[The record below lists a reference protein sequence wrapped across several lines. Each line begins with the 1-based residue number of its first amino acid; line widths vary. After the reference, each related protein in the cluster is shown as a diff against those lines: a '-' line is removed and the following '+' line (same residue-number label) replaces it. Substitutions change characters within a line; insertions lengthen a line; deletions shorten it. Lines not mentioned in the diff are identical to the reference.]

1 MKGIK
6 RIINLKDSSFKVT
19 STIIEDNISLTNPKD
34 IIDAFNNYFSNVAT
48 CIESSIKYSRN
59 KLIFDLLLQIDKN
72 TFSTN
77 PTDTTEI
84 KNIILSL
91 DHLKSI
97 DPNSISIKILK
108 LLRNDISTQFAE
120 LFNHSFSEGVFP
132 SILKRYSDL

>member
-1 MKGIK
+1 M
-6 RIINLKDSSFKVT
+6 KDSSFKVK
-19 STIIEDNISLTNPKD
+19 STIIEDNISLTNSKD
-34 IIDAFNNYFSNVAT
+34 IIDAFNNYFFNVAT

-59 KLIFDLLLQIDKN
+59 KLFFDLLLQIDKN
-72 TFSTN
+72 SFSTN

-97 DPNSISIKILK
+97 DPNSISTKILK

-132 SILKRYSDL
+132 SILKRYSNL